1 MGFSRSR
8 FAAEASIDELQKSGP
23 LRLWTLTLRE
33 AVPVRVGCMIL
44 YRGVQVLRSCGLRG
58 VRVYELHP
66 GGHGVHMHVVTD
78 RFAPVRKV
86 RAFLRLKCP
95 EIGRIHVCR
104 VSSGAYVCKYLHKAQ
119 RGESLHGVRLWAWFG
134 EKVGPGGKRLHCRVS
149 SVAVESARSSSIK
162 ALIAGLSLGFFAA
175 CDMYSHMEQ
184 VVIGRSIE
192 AYKWRTWAAAYGIDA
207 EHAESSAVA
216 AGANLV

>member
-1 MGFSRSR
+1 MRFSRSR
-8 FAAEASIDELQKSGP
+8 FAAEASIEELQKSGP

-104 VSSGAYVCKYLHKAQ
+104 VSGGAYVCKYLHKAQ
-119 RGESLHGVRLWAWFG
+119 RGDSLKGVRLWAWFG
-134 EKVGPGGKRLHCRVS
+134 DKVGVGGNRLHCRVS
-149 SVAVESARSSSIK
+149 SVEVTSARSSSIK
-162 ALIAGLSLGFFAA
+162 AIMRGFAVGFFAA
-175 CDMYSHMEQ
+175 CATYTHMEH

-192 AYKWRTWAAAYGIDA
+192 AYKWRAYAASTGIDA
-207 EHAESSAVA
+207 ELAESSPVE